1 MSKWRQSPT
10 NFFYSEIYIALIT
23 IIGIIGFIYKLEIH
37 AIYAIGIIAGINWI
51 LSKDIMPS
59 FLALAMI
66 GMTPLAR
73 HGEAGYFGPVY
84 YLGYVLIPCFII
96 HMILHPPTFKVN
108 KFFFTTLAV
117 AVAVT
122 LGGLFYTT
130 PKEYFSMPAMYYIF
144 GLGFG
149 MLLIYMVIQSDTPYD
164 KAKIAEYFAKMMVG
178 IGVMGI
184 AMITMHYIKN
194 SELIEIRFSYFRSM
208 MQWKNN
214 LSNNLLLSMPF
225 AFYLATKGKN
235 SLFYFIV
242 GLLQYIALLLSF
254 SRGGILFGTMVFPIA
269 LVATFIIA
277 KKDRV
282 NFLVI
287 LAIVAGLIYL
297 ALNSLSDSI
306 WEKITTS
313 VEIRE
318 GEARIN
324 LYKLAWKNFLEY
336 PIFGKGLAYD
346 GGKYY
351 RPEAWCMYWYHS
363 TIFQILGSLGIVGLI
378 AYTYQEI
385 VRIVTLLKVRSRF
398 NLFTLLSLA
407 GFAGYSMVNV
417 GYFVPLPFV
426 AMLVH
431 MFIVVDRYNKILKD
445 NPILML
451 QEKILTK

>member
-1 MSKWRQSPT
+1 
-10 NFFYSEIYIALIT
+10 
-23 IIGIIGFIYKLEIH
+23 
-37 AIYAIGIIAGINWI
+37 
-51 LSKDIMPS
+51 
-59 FLALAMI
+59 
-66 GMTPLAR
+66 
-73 HGEAGYFGPVY
+73 
-84 YLGYVLIPCFII
+84 
-96 HMILHPPTFKVN
+96 
-108 KFFFTTLAV
+108 
-117 AVAVT
+117 
-122 LGGLFYTT
+122 
-130 PKEYFSMPAMYYIF
+130 
-144 GLGFG
+144 
-149 MLLIYMVIQSDTPYD
+149 
-164 KAKIAEYFAKMMVG
+164 
-178 IGVMGI
+178 
-184 AMITMHYIKN
+184 
-194 SELIEIRFSYFRSM
+194 
-208 MQWKNN
+208 
-214 LSNNLLLSMPF
+214 
-225 AFYLATKGKN
+225 
-235 SLFYFIV
+235 
-242 GLLQYIALLLSF
+242 
-254 SRGGILFGTMVFPIA
+254 MVFPIA

-398 NLFTLLSLA
+398 NLLHFCRLLVLRDILWSMWDTLCPCLLWRC
-407 GFAGYSMVNV
+407 
-417 GYFVPLPFV
+417 L
-426 AMLVH
+426 
-431 MFIVVDRYNKILKD
+431 FICLLWSTATIKS
-445 NPILML
+445 
-451 QEKILTK
+451 